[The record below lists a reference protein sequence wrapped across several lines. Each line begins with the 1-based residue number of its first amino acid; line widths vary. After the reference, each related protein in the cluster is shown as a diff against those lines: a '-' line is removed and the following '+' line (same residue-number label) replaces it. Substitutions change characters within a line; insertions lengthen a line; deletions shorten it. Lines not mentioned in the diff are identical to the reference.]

1 MRADKYLWSVR
12 LFKTRAVAAEALK
25 TGRVSQGEA
34 VLKASKVFKA
44 NETFE
49 IRHHGYR
56 ETYKVLGLPTSRVGA
71 SLVPNFLAVT
81 TPAEEL
87 ERKEFLLLAQKLTRP
102 RGQGRPTK
110 KDRRDLDGWEG

>member
-1 MRADKYLWSVR
+1 MNP
-12 LFKTRAVAAEALK
+12 FEAPCARIS
-25 TGRVSQGEA
+25 TCGRS
-34 VLKASKVFKA
+34 
-44 NETFE
+44 ETFE

-56 ETYKVLGLPTSRVGA
+56 ETYRVLGLPTSRVGA
-71 SLVPNFLAVT
+71 ALVPNFLVVT

>member
-1 MRADKYLWSVR
+1 MPNGHQTWS
-12 LFKTRAVAAEALK
+12 
-25 TGRVSQGEA
+25 GRVSQGDA

-56 ETYKVLGLPTSRVGA
+56 ETYRVLGLPTSRVGA
-71 SLVPNFLAVT
+71 ALVPNFLAVT

>member
-12 LFKTRAVAAEALK
+12 LFKTRALAAEALK
-25 TGRVSQGEA
+25 TGRVSQGES

-44 NETFE
+44 RETFE

-56 ETYKVLGLPTSRVGA
+56 ETFGVLDLPTSRVGA
-71 SLVPNFLAVT
+71 ALVPNFLAVT
-81 TPAEEL
+81 TPSEEL

-110 KDRRDLDGWEG
+110 KDRRDIDGWEG